1 MVGKTNNT
9 IAFSYDS
16 DKLFNDVRLLSAYMT
31 KNLGTETGSLLDAF
45 AITEDEKEVYEVCVS
60 QSLPDIYES
69 ILKTTSG
76 VIDAFKIEEV
86 EADEL
91 ADLEKP
97 KGTYVVISIQ
107 DNNAYNENTLSLV
120 EPTLYDCIK
129 YGTLA
134 EFYSVNINADLLNLA
149 RAKFNECMGQLNRRL
164 FQLKKKSVK
173 SLY

>member
-1 MVGKTNNT
+1 MFGKTNNT

-16 DKLFNDVRLLSAYMT
+16 NKLFNDVSILSAYMT
-31 KNLGTETGSLLDAF
+31 KNLGTETGSLLDNF
-45 AITEDEKEVYEVCVS
+45 AITEDEKEVYEVCMK

-76 VIDAFKIEEV
+76 VTDAFKIEEV
-86 EADEL
+86 TVEET
-91 ADLEKP
+91 ADLKRP
-97 KGTYVVISIQ
+97 VGTYVVIYIQ
-107 DNNAYNENTLSLV
+107 DNNAYNANVLSLV

-149 RAKFNECMGQLNRRL
+149 RAKFNECLSQLNRRL